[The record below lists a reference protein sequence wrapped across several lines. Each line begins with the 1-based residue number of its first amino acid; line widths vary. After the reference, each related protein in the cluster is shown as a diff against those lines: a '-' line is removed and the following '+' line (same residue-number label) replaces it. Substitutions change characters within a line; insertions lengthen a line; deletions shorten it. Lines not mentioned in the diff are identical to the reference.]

1 MRFLTGAI
9 LFIGFIIS
17 GCSSTKKIETT
28 APFSLGEPYAQ
39 KWTLENDSVKEGH
52 EVVIPIL
59 SLEKDRAELKNL
71 YYMGKRAPLQ
81 MKLTSKG
88 NVAVAE
94 FGDIANESVEISQED
109 EPFPFQLSET
119 QAVVSYVNNEKVKY
133 FQINGIQRNL
143 AITYPNLEAKNS
155 Q

>member
-1 MRFLTGAI
+1 
-9 LFIGFIIS
+9 
-17 GCSSTKKIETT
+17 
-28 APFSLGEPYAQ
+28 
-39 KWTLENDSVKEGH
+39 
-52 EVVIPIL
+52 
-59 SLEKDRAELKNL
+59 
-71 YYMGKRAPLQ
+71 
-81 MKLTSKG
+81 
-88 NVAVAE
+88 VAE